1 MTRPQAPF
9 SLEYIL
15 LGYLFQAP
23 IHGYDLYK
31 KITQLEAISLVW
43 HIKQNQLYALLDK
56 LKGNGLLTSSMMPGE
71 SYPIRK
77 EYKITSTG
85 RRVFLDWATSPVK
98 HGREMRQE
106 FLAKLYFAQQSGL
119 LVSLE
124 LIEEQKAVCTEWLV
138 SFEASLS
145 KLTDEQYFE
154 KILFSYRL
162 SQTQAMLAWLDDSC
176 IEIQTA
182 HTRLTRL
189 QGINPQNAIV

>member
-1 MTRPQAPF
+1 M
-9 SLEYIL
+9 
-15 LGYLFQAP
+15 
-23 IHGYDLYK
+23 
-31 KITQLEAISLVW
+31 
-43 HIKQNQLYALLDK
+43 DK
-56 LKGNGLLTSSMMPGE
+56 LKGNELLTATMIPGE
-71 SYPIRK
+71 THLMRK

-85 RRVFLDWATSPVK
+85 RRVFLDWATSPVR

-124 LIEEQKAVCTEWLV
+124 LIEEQKTVCTEWLA

-176 IEIQTA
+176 VEIQTA
-182 HTRLTRL
+182 HTRLQRIKT
-189 QGINPQNAIV
+189 